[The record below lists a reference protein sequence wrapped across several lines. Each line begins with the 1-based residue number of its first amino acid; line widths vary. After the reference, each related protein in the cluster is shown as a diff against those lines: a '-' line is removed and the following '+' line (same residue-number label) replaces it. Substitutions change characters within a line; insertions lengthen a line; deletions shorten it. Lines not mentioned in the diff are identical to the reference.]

1 MPFLPFHKLTISLTT
16 LTPRHLYHH
25 HHPTTQD
32 HPSHLSR
39 HQKIQHD
46 DLIATHPSCHH
57 LIPLPP
63 HIHHIYTAQNNIMA
77 AATTRR
83 KLSVS
88 ICIPLHHTL
97 LPLANNY
104 HAISK
109 RSLLV
114 IQCHSEGVF
123 WRGLVPLLMMGNPEH
138 RSTAMTN
145 AAQKVLIHHFSSHI
159 TNGNVAINADNNW
172 MVSTIASNNNII
184 SGQHHDDDLSV
195 FILPPNSIYKRI
207 SYSRTPSNSPTN
219 FFAGRLIYV
228 ENKMIRLTSLQALI
242 STLGGGFFLC
252 RYLSV
257 AVSMAR
263 QQCKIALLRGDEEM
277 AFKCRINEGYCH
289 IHSGKLNR
297 GKNIIKSVLYDVASQ
312 QKRLD
317 GTDLDV
323 LLQHEDSE
331 LSHSADKELS
341 ELTVIRNMCLAALKF
356 ADLIKKQRSTESKEG
371 ENTPSSTHD
380 DFQRIRVVKNRKWIR

>member
-1 MPFLPFHKLTISLTT
+1 MVV
-16 LTPRHLYHH
+16 
-25 HHPTTQD
+25 
-32 HPSHLSR
+32 
-39 HQKIQHD
+39 
-46 DLIATHPSCHH
+46 
-57 LIPLPP
+57 
-63 HIHHIYTAQNNIMA
+63 
-77 AATTRR
+77 ATTRR

-88 ICIPLHHTL
+88 ICIPLHNTS

-123 WRGLVPLLMMGNPEH
+123 WRGLVPLLVMGNREH
-138 RSTAMTN
+138 RSTTMTQ
-145 AAQKVLIHHFSSHI
+145 AALKVLIHHFSSHI
-159 TNGNVAINADNNW
+159 TNVETNKGDVVFNDEGNKSQDNCNW
-172 MVSTIASNNNII
+172 MISSAKTTIISNNNII

-195 FILPPNSIYKRI
+195 FILPPNSIYNRF
-207 SYSRTPSNSPTN
+207 SYSRSPSNSPTN
-219 FFAGRLIYV
+219 FFAGRLIYF

-297 GKNIIKSVLYDVASQ
+297 GKKIIKSVLYDVASR
-312 QKRLD
+312 QKLD

-323 LLQHEDSE
+323 LLQHENSE
-331 LSHSADKELS
+331 LSHSADNELS
-341 ELTVIRNMCLAALKF
+341 ELTVIRNMCLAALRF
-356 ADLIKKQRSTESKEG
+356 ADLIKKQKEG
-371 ENTPSSTHD
+371 ENTPSTTHD
-380 DFQRIRVVKNRKWIR
+380 DFQRIRVVKDRKWMR

>member
-1 MPFLPFHKLTISLTT
+1 M
-16 LTPRHLYHH
+16 
-25 HHPTTQD
+25 
-32 HPSHLSR
+32 
-39 HQKIQHD
+39 
-46 DLIATHPSCHH
+46 
-57 LIPLPP
+57 
-63 HIHHIYTAQNNIMA
+63 
-77 AATTRR
+77 
-83 KLSVS
+83 S
-88 ICIPLHHTL
+88 ICIPLHNTS
-97 LPLANNY
+97 LPLTNND
-104 HAISK
+104 AISK

-138 RSTAMTN
+138 RSTAMTQ
-145 AAQKVLIHHFSSHI
+145 AALKVLIHQFSSHI
-159 TNGNVAINADNNW
+159 ITKVETNRGDVVVNAEEGNKSHDICNW
-172 MVSTIASNNNII
+172 MISSAKTTIISNNNII
-184 SGQHHDDDLSV
+184 SGQHHDNLSV

-219 FFAGRLIYV
+219 FFAGRLIYF

-277 AFKCRINEGYCH
+277 ALKCRINEGYCH

-297 GKNIIKSVLYDVASQ
+297 GKKIIKSVLYDVASR

-317 GTDLDV
+317 GIDLDAS
-323 LLQHEDSE
+323 LQHEDSE

-341 ELTVIRNMCLAALKF
+341 ELTVIRNMCLAALRF
-356 ADLIKKQRSTESKEG
+356 ADLIKKQRSTESKEE
-371 ENTPSSTHD
+371 ENTPSSSTHD

>member
-1 MPFLPFHKLTISLTT
+1 
-16 LTPRHLYHH
+16 
-25 HHPTTQD
+25 
-32 HPSHLSR
+32 
-39 HQKIQHD
+39 
-46 DLIATHPSCHH
+46 
-57 LIPLPP
+57 
-63 HIHHIYTAQNNIMA
+63 MA

-88 ICIPLHHTL
+88 ICIPLHNTS

-104 HAISK
+104 NAISK

-114 IQCHSEGVF
+114 IQCHSEGAF

-138 RSTAMTN
+138 RSTAMSK
-145 AAQKVLIHHFSSHI
+145 AALKVLIHHFSSHI
-159 TNGNVAINADNNW
+159 TKGDVVINADNCNW
-172 MVSTIASNNNII
+172 MISSAKTTIISNNNII

-195 FILPPNSIYKRI
+195 FILPPNSIYNRF
-207 SYSRTPSNSPTN
+207 SYSRSPSNSPTN
-219 FFAGRLIYV
+219 FFAGRLIYF

-297 GKNIIKSVLYDVASQ
+297 GKKIIKAVLFDVASR

-317 GTDLDV
+317 GIDLDV
-323 LLQHEDSE
+323 SLQHEDSE

-341 ELTVIRNMCLAALKF
+341 ELTVIRNMCLAALRF
-356 ADLIKKQRSTESKEG
+356 ADLIKQRSTESKEG

-380 DFQRIRVVKNRKWIR
+380 DFQRIRVVKDRKLIR